1 MTHRFEPDVVDA
13 ILRHMNDDHA
23 ADALVM
29 VRGLGGQPA
38 ALRAYTTSV
47 DGDGIDFLVETDG
60 GSAVVRLPWS
70 RPITARHEIRAEV
83 VRLHQEA
90 CAALGI
96 TSDTEH

>member
-23 ADALVM
+23 NDALVM
-29 VRGLGGQPA
+29 VRGLGGHLD
-38 ALRAYTTSV
+38 ALRAFTTSV

-70 RPITARHEIRAEV
+70 HPVTERHEIRTEV
-83 VRLHQEA
+83 VRLYQEA

-96 TSDTEH
+96 ATDTGH